1 MADWASIWAAEGY
14 SRRDFRAREWQVGQ
28 GQPRTAP
35 RDEADVRADASHQPG
50 NGPPHLARIL
60 MDTIDMTW
68 DPSLNLQRYPWLPQT
83 PLIEVLKKETLAPI

>member
-1 MADWASIWAAEGY
+1 
-14 SRRDFRAREWQVGQ
+14 
-28 GQPRTAP
+28 
-35 RDEADVRADASHQPG
+35 
-50 NGPPHLARIL
+50 